1 MRLLVCS
8 LLGFAASLYAQQAS
22 KITGTVTDSSG
33 AAIVDA
39 AVSATNVQTGESR
52 RATTN
57 ATGTYVIAPL
67 GIGDYSL
74 EARKEGF
81 KTASRSGLRIDA
93 GASPVLDLQLE
104 IGSIS
109 ERIDVSAQALA
120 LNTESQ
126 AIGNSRYEAQLK
138 NLPIIVREVQA
149 LVGQTAGVPY
159 GTSDTVG
166 GNFAQGG
173 RSAMQVLSDGAQ
185 LNPFQTTAWP
195 AIDGIGR
202 RADLTVP
209 GVDAI
214 AEVKWVTNG
223 GSAEFAQPTQVIVA
237 SKSGTN
243 ALHGSLFEFYRSGGL
258 GARRWE
264 AANRESFVRHQ
275 FGGTVGGR
283 IKKDKMFF
291 FGGYEAFRH
300 TSGQLLNVRHPTAP
314 ERSGDLSD
322 LLQRVDARGAAAPV
336 RLNDPLSGAVFPN
349 NIIPSSRISPV
360 STELLKLIPAAPVPA
375 GRFTDFNAVVLK
387 PLFDNSEKYDMRYD
401 YEINPN
407 NRLFARATIAHLDQ
421 ASRFSGSVPGIYG
434 YTRKKEWTHALS
446 SNWTR
451 IVNPSTVMT
460 AQFTFRSMPFKN
472 TPSGGDTVF
481 PVKINDLAPAPP
493 FGGGPAILINSNGNG
508 ISDLFD
514 RLLFNYSADYGYTFD
529 PTITKTIANHTLKAG
544 FTFLR
549 GYKTQELASPPYGRF
564 QTSSDY
570 NNVRSTTSATGD
582 AYGDFLLGYP
592 SNTDVTVGP
601 AGAFVSK
608 TNFAGFVQDDWK
620 VTSRLTINLGMR
632 WDRFGFFEEMNGRAA
647 VGNFATGQIAVQE
660 GKQSLI
666 LPVFQPFSARYIS
679 NEKLGLPGTFVQ
691 PNNRD
696 FVPRIGVAY
705 RASRGFVVRGGFG
718 IYAADITHNEF
729 TDMYNQAPFVRRAQL
744 TRSLLTSQGVDV
756 NSIYTFQNPSAN
768 ASAAGADTA
777 LTTVGGFPDSYPT
790 QKAYTWNLTVE
801 KDLGHAM
808 VLRSSYLAN
817 VTRNMSRS
825 VRVNACVPGP
835 TECLSRAAN
844 DPTGR
849 KWPFFANT
857 LGRHFADGRSNYQ
870 SGEIEFSKRFTHGLL
885 FDVNYAHSR
894 LLGLAA
900 EASNPVADPQG
911 SYDYGPISAQPTD
924 IFHWNFV
931 YELPVGKG
939 RRLGAGLHPVADAI
953 VGGWMLSG
961 LGTWQ
966 SGAPLTIT
974 ANTGQSPSG
983 ATTNRAD
990 RVKDG
995 TLSHSG
1001 SRGEAAFQW
1010 FDTTAYV
1017 VPALIN
1023 ASATRPTRQF
1033 GSAGI
1038 GTIIGPSFF
1047 TYDMTLH
1054 KVFRIREHYNLQ
1066 FRAEAYNPFN
1076 VPMLANPDTDVLSA
1090 TFGRIRASNTAY
1102 TPRNL
1107 QVGVRLDF

>member
-1 MRLLVCS
+1 MRLFVFAI
-8 LLGFAASLYAQQAS
+8 LGLAASLHAQQAGR
-22 KITGTVTDSSG
+22 ITGTVTDPSG
-33 AAIVDA
+33 AAIGDA
-39 AVSATNVQTGESR
+39 AVVATNVQTGESR
-52 RATTN
+52 RSTTN
-57 ATGTYVIAPL
+57 VTGTYVIAPL
-67 GIGDYSL
+67 GVGDYSL

-81 KTASRSGLRIDA
+81 KTASRSGLRIDVS
-93 GASPVLDLQLE
+93 ASPVLDLQLE
-104 IGSIS
+104 VGSLS
-109 ERIDVSAQALA
+109 DRIDVSAQAIA

-126 AIGNSRYEAQLK
+126 AIGNSRYEAQLR

-159 GTSDTVG
+159 GTTDTVG

-173 RSAMQVLSDGAQ
+173 RSSMQVLSDGAQ

-202 RADLTVP
+202 RADLTLP

-237 SKSGTN
+237 SKSGANVT
-243 ALHGSLFEFYRSGGL
+243 HGSLFEFYRSGGL

-275 FGGTVGGR
+275 LGGTVGGR

-291 FGGYEAFRH
+291 FGGFEVFRH
-300 TSGQLLNVRHPTAP
+300 TSGQLLNARHPTGA
-314 ERSGDLSD
+314 ERSGDLSN
-322 LLQRVDARGAAAPV
+322 LLRRVDARGAAAPV
-336 RLNDPLSGAVFPN
+336 NLNDPLSGAVFPG
-349 NIIPSSRISPV
+349 NIIPANRISPV

-375 GRFTDFNAVVLK
+375 GRLTDFNTVVLK
-387 PLFDNSEKYDMRYD
+387 PLFDKSEKYDVRYD

-407 NRLFARATIAHLDQ
+407 NRLFARATIARLDQ
-421 ASRFSGSVPGIYG
+421 ASRFSGSVPGTYG
-434 YTRKKEWTHALS
+434 YTTKKEWTQAVS
-446 SNWTR
+446 SNWTH
-451 IVNPSTVMT
+451 IVNPSTVTT
-460 AQFTFRSMPFKN
+460 AQFSFRSMPFKN
-472 TPSGGDTVF
+472 IPSGGDTVF
-481 PVKINDLAPAPP
+481 PVKINDVAPAPP
-493 FGGGPAILINSNGNG
+493 FGGGPAVLINSNGNG

-529 PTITKTIANHTLKAG
+529 PTITKTIGNHTVKAG

-564 QTSSDY
+564 QTSSDF
-570 NNVRSTTSATGD
+570 NNARSTTSATGD

-608 TNFAGFVQDDWK
+608 TNFAGFAQDDWK
-620 VTSRLTINLGMR
+620 ITSRLTINLGLR
-632 WDRFGFFEEMNGRAA
+632 WDHFGFFEEMNGRAA
-647 VGNFATGQIAVQE
+647 VGNFRTGKIAIQE
-660 GKQSLI
+660 GSQSLI
-666 LPVFQPFSARYIS
+666 LPVFQSFSDRYIF
-679 NEKLGLPGTFVQ
+679 NQQLGLPGTFVKS
-691 PNNRD
+691 NNRD
-696 FVPRIGVAY
+696 FAPRLGVAY
-705 RASRGFVVRGGFG
+705 RSGRGFVLRGGFG
-718 IYAADITHNEF
+718 IYAADVTHNEF

-744 TRSLLTSQGVDV
+744 TRSLLTSQGVNV

-768 ASAAGADTA
+768 ASAAGADTS
-777 LTTVGGFPDSYPT
+777 LTTVGGFPENYPT
-790 QKAYTWNLTVE
+790 QKAYTWSLTVE

-835 TECLSRAAN
+835 TECLSRAVT
-844 DPTGR
+844 DPAGR

-857 LGRHFADGRSNYQ
+857 LGRHIADGRSNYQ
-870 SGEIEFSKRFTHGLL
+870 SGEIEFSKRFTQGLL

-900 EASNPVADPQG
+900 EATNPVAAPKW
-911 SYDYGPISAQPTD
+911 SYDYGPISAQPND

-939 RRLGAGLHPVADAI
+939 RRLGSGMHAAADAI

-966 SGAPLTIT
+966 SGVPLTIT
-974 ANTGQSPSG
+974 ANTGQSPTG
-983 ATTNRAD
+983 AATNRAD
-990 RVKDG
+990 RLKDG
-995 TLSHSG
+995 ALSHDG

-1010 FDTTAYV
+1010 FDTTAYAI
-1017 VPALIN
+1017 PALIN
-1023 ASATRPTRQF
+1023 PSAPRPTRQF
-1033 GSAGI
+1033 GTGGI

-1054 KVFRIREHYNLQ
+1054 KVFRIHERFNLQ

-1090 TFGRIRASNTAY
+1090 NFGRIRASNTAY
-1102 TPRNL
+1102 TSRNL
-1107 QVGVRLDF
+1107 QFGVRLDF